1 VFALITPLS
10 YWILVALWASILWLY
25 LRARRQSASNSAVAV
40 LLLIL
45 SIDALRTLIESA
57 YFGLYFNSQFGLLP
71 PGIMSVLGRPELIV
85 LPKLINIAAG
95 MTVLT
100 LLIRRWLP
108 SEIRERKRQEESL
121 RNSEEYNRRL
131 FETLPAGL
139 VLCRMSGELVDLNP
153 TFAAI
158 IGYSIEEARRLTY
171 WDITPDKYVAEE
183 QRQLDLLEQTGRYGS
198 FEKEYRHKDGHLIP
212 VSLVGTRIYKDGV
225 PYIWSIVKDISER
238 KRVEEERRKSEL
250 KFQAL
255 LHAAPLPLL
264 LSAADDSVSYIN
276 DRFTRL
282 FGYRHEDVP
291 TMDTWRE
298 LAYPDPEY
306 RQRVVETWL
315 TKVQAVAEIGAD
327 ISPLE
332 IEVRCKNNQIRIVE
346 ISGIILDDGR
356 LVTFVDRTEHIR
368 AEQALR
374 DSEKRYR
381 QLYESMTQPMALHE
395 IICDEAKLPVDYRFL
410 DVNPAFERLL
420 GMPRK
425 EIVGKTVL
433 ELLPGTES
441 SWIEHYGRVALT
453 GQPEQF
459 DDYSA
464 GLKRHFSVLA
474 YSPQAG
480 QFAVIVSDITE
491 RIQLL
496 ESQQRLQ
503 QQMLQAQK
511 MESLGVLAG
520 GIAHDFNNI
529 LMTVLG
535 NVDLALLRIAP
546 ESPAKVHLKQ
556 IESAAA
562 KAADLSNQMLAYSG
576 KGKFVVEPL
585 DLGRVIEEM
594 THLLELSISK
604 QAVLR
609 FDFSDNLPSVEADV
623 TQLRQVILNL
633 VINASEA
640 IGKRSGVI
648 SISTGAMTCDSAYL
662 QEVWI
667 DSGLREGLYVYFE
680 IADNGCGIAKED
692 IGRIFDPFFTTKFTG
707 RGLGI
712 AAVLGIIRGH
722 RGAIKVYSELG
733 RGTTFKA
740 LLPASSRPAVLFD
753 SEKAPLDWKG
763 AGTVLV
769 VDDDETVRSIGSTML
784 AELGFS
790 VIACIDGREA
800 LEIYQ
805 QQHAQICFVLMDLT
819 MPHMDGEE
827 AYREMRRVDPEV
839 KVIMTSGYNEQ
850 DVSQKFVGKKLA
862 GFLQKPY
869 TLSALGREARKILE
883 PQEIETPR
891 EESAPDSNR

>member
-25 LRARRQSASNSAVAV
+25 LRTRRQTASNSAVAV

-71 PGIMSVLGRPELIV
+71 AEIQAFLGRPELIV
-85 LPKLINIAAG
+85 LPKLVNIAAG
-95 MTVLT
+95 LTVLI

-108 SEIRERKRQEESL
+108 SEIRERSRQEELL
-121 RNSEEYNRRL
+121 RNSEDYNRRL
-131 FETLPAGL
+131 FNTLPVGL

-153 TFAAI
+153 AFAAI
-158 IGYSIEEARRLTY
+158 IGYSTEEARRLTY
-171 WDITPDKYVAEE
+171 WDITPNKYVEEE
-183 QRQLDLLEQTGRYGS
+183 QRQFDLLEQFGHCGS
-198 FEKEYRHKDGHLIP
+198 IEKEYRHKDGHLVP
-212 VSLVGTRIYKDGV
+212 VSLVGVKIYKDGT
-225 PYIWSIVKDISER
+225 PFIWSSVKDISDR
-238 KRVEEERRKSEL
+238 KRAEEERRKSEL
-250 KFQAL
+250 KFQSL
-255 LHAAPLPLL
+255 LQSAPLPLL
-264 LSAADDSVSYIN
+264 LSDAAGRVSYIN

-282 FGYRHEDVP
+282 FGYNLEDVSSL
-291 TMDTWRE
+291 DAWRQ
-298 LAYPDPEY
+298 LAYPDPDY
-306 RQRVVETWL
+306 RQMVVKTW
-315 TKVQAVAEIGAD
+315 TNKVQSASKPGSD
-327 ISPLE
+327 LTPLE
-332 IEVRCKNNQIRIVE
+332 IRVCCKNGQIRMVE
-346 ISGIILDDGR
+346 ISGIVLEDGR

-374 DSEKRYR
+374 DSEQRYR
-381 QLYESMTQPMALHE
+381 KLYEEMAQPMALHE
-395 IICDEAKLPVDYRFL
+395 IICDAAGKPIDYRFL

-420 GMPRK
+420 DMPR
-425 EIVGKTVL
+425 ETIIGSRAL
-433 ELLPGTES
+433 ELLPDTES
-441 SWIEHYGRVALT
+441 TWIEHYGRVALT
-453 GQPEQF
+453 GQSEQF
-459 DDYSA
+459 DNFAAS
-464 GLKRHFSVLA
+464 LNRHFSVLA
-474 YSPQAG
+474 YSPDKG
-480 QFAVIVSDITE
+480 QFAVIVTDVTE
-491 RIQLL
+491 RIQML

-503 QQMLQAQK
+503 QQILQAQK

-535 NVDLALLRIAP
+535 NVDLALLRLTP
-546 ESPAKVHLKQ
+546 ESPATIHLKQ

-585 DLGRVIEEM
+585 NLDRIIEEM
-594 THLLELSISK
+594 AHMLEISISK

-609 FDFSDNLPSVEADV
+609 FNFSDNLPSVEADA

-648 SISTGAMTCDSAYL
+648 SISTGAMNCDRAYL
-662 QEVWI
+662 EEVWI
-667 DSGLREGLYVYFE
+667 DSGLSEGLYVYVE
-680 IADNGCGIAKED
+680 IADTGCGIARENID
-692 IGRIFDPFFTTKFTG
+692 RIFDPFFTTKFAG

-733 RGTTFKA
+733 RGTTFKI
-740 LLPASSRPAVLFD
+740 LLPASDRPAMLFD
-753 SEKAPLDWKG
+753 NDEAPLNWKG
-763 AGTVLV
+763 DGAVLL
-769 VDDDETVRSIGSTML
+769 VDDEETVRSIGTSL
-784 AELGFS
+784 LEELGFR
-790 VIACIDGREA
+790 VITCTDGREA
-800 LEIYQ
+800 LKVFQ
-805 QQHAQICFVLMDLT
+805 QRQDQIRFVLMDLT

-827 AYREMRRVDPEV
+827 AFREMRRINPEV

-869 TLSALGREARKILE
+869 TLSALGRAARKILE
-883 PQEIETPR
+883 PQEIDTPR